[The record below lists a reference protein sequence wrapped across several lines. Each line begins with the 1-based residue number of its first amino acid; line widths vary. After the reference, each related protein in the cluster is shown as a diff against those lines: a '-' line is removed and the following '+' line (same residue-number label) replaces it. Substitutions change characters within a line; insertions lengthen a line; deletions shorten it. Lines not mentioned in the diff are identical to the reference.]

1 MARVPMH
8 LDGPRAL
15 WTVALCSPS
24 ISAFI
29 ASTSSSAN
37 RRLITGPHCTLTA
50 LDRLPA
56 RRVRV
61 HESDQRIE
69 RSDIEYAFLITKII
83 LVTGI
88 CFEPQPELWLNCF
101 MSPLTHVTAG
111 VYPGK
116 LLPRW
121 CPAVPTQWAEPRPE
135 LAASNFSLNGTNDA
149 GQTRAGLGPAQ
160 CRCPLWAAIGR

>member
-1 MARVPMH
+1 MH

-37 RRLITGPHCTLTA
+37 RRLTSITGPHCTLTA

-61 HESDQRIE
+61 SESDQRIE

-160 CRCPLWAAIGR
+160 CRCPLWTAIGR